1 MAHYDPNDPRYNQA
15 EEMARTTAEP
25 HRPRTDPTADS
36 TAYDQNTY
44 VEPVAGRAS
53 PIPLIIGILAAL
65 ALAYFVL
72 DRFMTREAEQAEPS
86 VTTSQPAPV
95 APAPAPVEPAP
106 APVEPT
112 PGQTVEGAMQDAG
125 RSLEQG
131 AAETGAAVDN
141 ALVEAGAALDG
152 AAQATGD
159 AVEDAAAAVGEAA
172 QNAADAISNG
182 VNNTTTQPAPAPSN

>member
-36 TAYDQNTY
+36 TGYDQNTY

-53 PIPLIIGILAAL
+53 PVPLIIGVLAAL

-72 DRFMTREAEQAEPS
+72 DRFMTREAEQAEPA

-95 APAPAPVEPAP
+95 EPAPVEP

-112 PGQTVEGAMQDAG
+112 PGETVEGAMQDAG

-141 ALVEAGAALDG
+141 ALGEAGAALEG

-159 AVEDAAAAVGEAA
+159 AVQDAATAIGEAA
-172 QNAADAISNG
+172 QNAADAISEG
-182 VNNTTTQPAPAPSN
+182 VDNTTTQPAPAPSN